1 MKKTVSARGRVATVR
16 SSSRGGATNER
27 VYSSTTRCVSPAL
40 RDVIAPPLPLVVHPV
55 GVMCVMRLSHLPVT
69 AAVDDSLVSATSSAA
84 ITSSEGKPT
93 DVVKP
98 RRGQYRRIGRRR
110 VLALVHLVVRH
121 GVLPQ
126 LVAAQMRFELCAGL
140 WAARMASSASG
151 VMRGMVPAWLRRGS
165 VDDTPTAVGKGW
177 NAFRIVGETLSYG
190 AHINSHPHPPDL

>member
-1 MKKTVSARGRVATVR
+1 MKKLSLHVAGSLRCGHHHEVAPLTSA
-16 SSSRGGATNER
+16 S
-27 VYSSTTRCVSPAL
+27 
-40 RDVIAPPLPLVVHPV
+40 IHLPLGASRQRCAMSSLPHS
-55 GVMCVMRLSHLPVT
+55 RLLCTLSVSCALCDCLICLSQ
-69 AAVDDSLVSATSSAA
+69 AVDDSLVGATSSAA

-151 VMRGMVPAWLRRGS
+151 VMRGIVPAWLRRGS

-190 AHINSHPHPPDL
+190 AHINS